1 MKEPAEKPHSDNNT
15 EMRILQLLSENEQLE
30 AKAEHYKAL
39 LARAM
44 RVIEKM
50 KEKDRCVAF
59 S

>member
-1 MKEPAEKPHSDNNT
+1 MKESVEKPRPDSDT
-15 EMRILQLLSENEQLE
+15 ETRILQLLSENEQLE

-39 LARAM
+39 LERAM